1 MSVRVKSIEQ
11 ILLSPYVR
19 QKDIQRVLDIEQ
31 RQAAKVFRA
40 AKKDEKDR
48 GLVEVSPRKVR
59 RESVEKVTGISFSRI
74 AKEKAAT
81 SAANGVV
88 GDSGQSI
95 AR

>member
-40 AKKDEKDR
+40 AKKDEQDR

-74 AKEKAAT
+74 AKEKATAG
-81 SAANGVV
+81 SAASGV
-88 GDSGQSI
+88 GTPGK
-95 AR
+95 

>member
-40 AKKDEKDR
+40 AKKDEQDR

-74 AKEKAAT
+74 AKEKAAAG
-81 SAANGVV
+81 SAASGV
-88 GDSGQSI
+88 GTPGK
-95 AR
+95 

>member
-1 MSVRVKSIEQ
+1 MIKRKSVEE

-19 QKDIQRVLDIEQ
+19 QKDIERALSIET

-40 AKKDEKDR
+40 AKQDEHDR

-59 RESVEKVTGISFSRI
+59 RESVEKVTGISFARI

-81 SAANGVV
+81 CAANGV

-95 AR
+95 AHE

>member
-1 MSVRVKSIEQ
+1 MIKRKSVED

-19 QKDIQRVLDIEQ
+19 QKDIERALDIET
-31 RQAAKVFRA
+31 RQAARVFRA
-40 AKKDEKDR
+40 AKQDEHDR

-81 SAANGVV
+81 CAANGV

-95 AR
+95 AHE

>member
-1 MSVRVKSIEQ
+1 MIKRKSVEE

-19 QKDIQRVLDIEQ
+19 QKDIERALSIET

-40 AKKDEKDR
+40 AKQDEHDR

-81 SAANGVV
+81 CAANGV
-88 GDSGQSI
+88 GDSGQNI
-95 AR
+95 AHE